1 MVSGSTESVLRADAL
16 LAKASSVTRLSDF
29 GTGYGEN
36 LSALLE
42 MYNGNAGL
50 NPEGVKATRRRLV
63 GLLINRLLV
72 QQAFEKYPA
81 ARTRQIRSPLY
92 LVGLPRTGTSAF
104 YNLLAADPASRPLL
118 LWEGNYPTPIEGLGP
133 GEPDPRMLALQSG
146 LEQFYEAHPDFA
158 KIHAARADGPEECV
172 QLLAHTLGSVQ
183 MGIEPLISPYREY
196 FQAQDQRANYA
207 YYAELLKLLDFQR
220 PGERW
225 LLKSPAHLW
234 ALDVL
239 LELFPDACIV
249 WAHRDPSELVASY
262 CSMMQALSHVRAAVD
277 PAELGASVLEYLA
290 RSVERAM
297 SARATLPAERFFDVH
312 YEDFVTDPLAAVQAT
327 YAALGMHLSDVA
339 LASMR
344 EHAARSPRNRHGE
357 HRYTL
362 EQFGLTRAGVR
373 ERFASYTAHFGRS

>member
-1 MVSGSTESVLRADAL
+1 MASGSTEISLQADAL
-16 LAKASSVTRLSDF
+16 LEKARTVTRLNDF
-29 GTGYGEN
+29 GTGYQQN
-36 LSALLE
+36 LAALLE
-42 MYNGNAGL
+42 MYNGSARLSEG
-50 NPEGVKATRRRLV
+50 GVKATRRRLV

-72 QQAFEKYPA
+72 EQAFERYPA
-81 ARTRQIRSPLY
+81 ARSRRIRSPLY

-118 LWEGNYPTPIEGLGP
+118 LWEGNYPTPIDGLAP

-146 LEQFYEAHPDFA
+146 LEQYYEANPEFA
-158 KIHAARADGPEECV
+158 KIHSARADGPEECV

-196 FQAQDQRANYA
+196 FERQDQRANYA

-249 WAHRDPSELVASY
+249 WAHRDPAEVVASY
-262 CSMMQALSHVRAAVD
+262 CSMMQALSHVRTSVD
-277 PAELGASVLEYLA
+277 PKELGPSVLEYLA
-290 RSVERAM
+290 RSVERAIL
-297 SARATLPAERFFDVH
+297 SRAALPPQRFFDIY
-312 YEDFVTDPLAAVQAT
+312 YEDFITDPLEAVKGT
-327 YAALGMHLSDVA
+327 YAAFNLPLSEAA
-339 LASMR
+339 LTRMR
-344 EHAARSPRNRHGE
+344 EHVVESPKNRHGQ
-357 HRYTL
+357 HRYSL
-362 EQFGLTRAGVR
+362 EQFGLTSEQVR
-373 ERFASYTAHFGRS
+373 ERFAKYTAHFGRP

>member
-1 MVSGSTESVLRADAL
+1 MASGSTETRLIADEL
-16 LAKASSVTRLSDF
+16 LAKASSVTRLTDF
-29 GTGYGEN
+29 GTGYEQN

-42 MYNGNAGL
+42 MYNDSAGL
-50 NPEGVKATRRRLV
+50 SAEGVKATRRRLV

-81 ARTRQIRSPLY
+81 ARSRHIRAPLY

-104 YNLLAADPASRPLL
+104 FNLLASDPANRPLL
-118 LWEGNYPTPIEGLGP
+118 LWEGNYPTPIEGLAP

-146 LEQFYEAHPDFA
+146 LEQFYEANPEFA
-158 KIHAARADGPEECV
+158 KIHAARAEGPEECV
-172 QLLAHTLGSVQ
+172 QLLSHTLGSVQ
-183 MGIEPLISPYREY
+183 MGIEPLISPYAEY
-196 FQAQDQRANYA
+196 FQAQDQRSNYA

-234 ALDVL
+234 TLDVL

-249 WAHRDPSELVASY
+249 WAHRDPTELVASY
-262 CSMMQALSHVRAAVD
+262 CSMVQALSHVRASVD
-277 PAELGASVLEYLA
+277 PKQIGASVLEYLA
-290 RSVERAM
+290 RSVERAIA
-297 SARATLPAERFFDVH
+297 ARAALPAARFFDVH
-312 YEDFVTDPLAAVQAT
+312 YEDFVTDPLAAVRAS
-327 YAALGMHLSDVA
+327 YAAFGLPLSELA
-339 LASMR
+339 LACMR

-362 EQFGLTRAGVR
+362 DQFGLADAQVR
-373 ERFASYTAHFGRS
+373 ERFAGYTARFGRS